1 VQQGSISTSMGF
13 LGPRYYPSSSH
24 LACCLLSLLGGY
36 FSLSDSLLQI
46 SNTLGSHMV
55 LQQAPCRATIFGRA
69 SSGDVIAITLSPPAD
84 ETFDLRARSL
94 IDLLPRNG
102 NESATT
108 ATDPYGQWKA
118 FLPPVP
124 GGKTA
129 FVIGIINKGT
139 GEKIELED
147 VVFGDVW

>member
-1 VQQGSISTSMGF
+1 
-13 LGPRYYPSSSH
+13 
-24 LACCLLSLLGGY
+24 
-36 FSLSDSLLQI
+36 
-46 SNTLGSHMV
+46 MV

-69 SSGDVIAITLSPPAD
+69 SSGDVIAITLSPAD
-84 ETFDLRARSL
+84 ETFDLRARSS
-94 IDLLPRNG
+94 INLLPRNG

-108 ATDPYGQWKA
+108 ATDLYGQWKA